1 MGGIVID
8 IWEKSNFFGSFGPQ
22 KGAKNATFVQGG
34 PPPSCRVNP
43 RNNGLF
49 PMSVC
54 VSVTKELMNWL
65 IHTMFGKCRVN
76 GLAAK
81 RRAFGH

>member
-1 MGGIVID
+1 MTKTSQNGIVID
-8 IWEKSNFFGSFGPQ
+8 IWEKSNFFGSFGLQ

-65 IHTMFGKCRVN
+65 IHLIN
-76 GLAAK
+76 
-81 RRAFGH
+81 